1 MVIELDSENWFV
13 IGMVDILFLSMA
25 GLQHEY
31 FEFYGDICLEKSN
44 PGLSS
49 VLVEI

>member
-1 MVIELDSENWFV
+1 MKIDLSLA
-13 IGMVDILFLSMA
+13 MPLVDILFLSMA